1 MGCEQ
6 LVQHAKVS
14 KNRKFI
20 PHFREN
26 LARPLDK
33 GGVGVVYLPCNP
45 QSAASV
51 REVINT
57 ANRLIHRVTAEVINP
72 FQQLSTLYRHVVD
85 TSPPLG
91 RTAAP
96 VYSRAAALFH
106 RFTAE
111 PQHCRPVSRCTA
123 HRSTVLFASLRRFPA
138 VPQHCRPAFR
148 CTASL
153 LHRSISAFFP
163 LYRGTALPLLR
174 FISVQRHCSTGL
186 PFAALPLRR
195 FAGFGPFCSK
205 TLSCSLFFLFR
216 DASPPLSRDVCLP
229 GVGSGRLPGGLG
241 NGAPDAA
248 AALRSAPEIPFHIL
262 ARAIPPPAVESRPL
276 RLSRT
281 GTQDGGAGRR
291 RGKRRRSGRGR
302 GEEDMKGEERGK
314 GAVGTLTWRGGATL
328 PGRNSGEP
336 RLGRTGPLTG
346 RASDEP
352 GP

>member
-33 GGVGVVYLPCNP
+33 GGVEVVYLPCNP

-85 TSPPLG
+85 ASPPPSGAPPL
-91 RTAAP
+91 RFTAAP
-96 VYSRAAALFH
+96 
-106 RFTAE
+106 
-111 PQHCRPVSRCTA
+111 QHCSIGSQPHRYPVSRCTA

-153 LHRSISAFFP
+153 LHRSISVFFP

-216 DASPPLSRDVCLP
+216 DASPPPFPGCLSARRRLRPATRRPRQRSPRRGGSSPLRTRNPVPHL
-229 GVGSGRLPGGLG
+229 GSGDSTPGGRIA
-241 NGAPDAA
+241 APAA
-248 AALRSAPEIPFHIL
+248 QPHRN
-262 ARAIPPPAVESRPL
+262 
-276 RLSRT
+276 
-281 GTQDGGAGRR
+281 AG
-291 RGKRRRSGRGR
+291 
-302 GEEDMKGEERGK
+302 
-314 GAVGTLTWRGGATL
+314 WRGGASE
-328 PGRNSGEP
+328 G
-336 RLGRTGPLTG
+336 
-346 RASDEP
+346 
-352 GP
+352 

>member
-153 LHRSISAFFP
+153 LHRSISVFFP

-216 DASPPLSRDVCLP
+216 DASPPPFPGCLSARRRLRPATRRPRQRSPRRGGSSPLRTRNPVPHL
-229 GVGSGRLPGGLG
+229 GSGDSTPGGRIA
-241 NGAPDAA
+241 APAA
-248 AALRSAPEIPFHIL
+248 QPHRN
-262 ARAIPPPAVESRPL
+262 
-276 RLSRT
+276 
-281 GTQDGGAGRR
+281 AG
-291 RGKRRRSGRGR
+291 
-302 GEEDMKGEERGK
+302 
-314 GAVGTLTWRGGATL
+314 WRGGASE
-328 PGRNSGEP
+328 G
-336 RLGRTGPLTG
+336 
-346 RASDEP
+346 
-352 GP
+352 

>member
-85 TSPPLG
+85 TSPPPSGAPPL
-91 RTAAP
+91 RFTAAP
-96 VYSRAAALFH
+96 
-106 RFTAE
+106 
-111 PQHCRPVSRCTA
+111 QHCSIGSQPHRYPVSRCTA

-153 LHRSISAFFP
+153 LHRSISVFFP
-163 LYRGTALPLLR
+163 LYRC
-174 FISVQRHCSTGL
+174 SVSSLYSGIAPPVFPSRLCR
-186 PFAALPLRR
+186 FAASPVSAPSARK
-195 FAGFGPFCSK
+195 PFPALC
-205 TLSCSLFFLFR
+205 FFLFR
-216 DASPPLSRDVCLP
+216 DASPPPFPGCLSARRRLRPATRRPRQRSPRRGGSSPLRTRNPVPHL
-229 GVGSGRLPGGLG
+229 GSGDSTPGGRIA
-241 NGAPDAA
+241 APAA
-248 AALRSAPEIPFHIL
+248 QPHRN
-262 ARAIPPPAVESRPL
+262 
-276 RLSRT
+276 
-281 GTQDGGAGRR
+281 AG
-291 RGKRRRSGRGR
+291 
-302 GEEDMKGEERGK
+302 
-314 GAVGTLTWRGGATL
+314 WRGGASE
-328 PGRNSGEP
+328 G
-336 RLGRTGPLTG
+336 
-346 RASDEP
+346 
-352 GP
+352 

>member
-85 TSPPLG
+85 TSPPPSGAPPL
-91 RTAAP
+91 RFTAAP
-96 VYSRAAALFH
+96 
-106 RFTAE
+106 
-111 PQHCRPVSRCTA
+111 QHCSIGSQPHRYPVSRCTA

-153 LHRSISAFFP
+153 LHRSISVFFP
-163 LYRGTALPLLR
+163 LYRC
-174 FISVQRHCSTGL
+174 SVSSLYSGIAPPVFPSRLCR
-186 PFAALPLRR
+186 FAASPVSAPSARKPFPALCFSFSGMPL
-195 FAGFGPFCSK
+195 
-205 TLSCSLFFLFR
+205 
-216 DASPPLSRDVCLP
+216 PPLSRDVCLP

-291 RGKRRRSGRGR
+291 RGKRRRSGRGE
-302 GEEDMKGEERGK
+302 EEDMKGEERGK
-314 GAVGTLTWRGGATL
+314 GAVETLTWRGGATL
-328 PGRNSGEP
+328 PGRNSGGP

-346 RASDEP
+346 RAPDEP

>member
-57 ANRLIHRVTAEVINP
+57 ANQLIHRVTAEVINP
-72 FQQLSTLYRHVVD
+72 FQQLSTLYRHVVG
-85 TSPPLG
+85 TPSLG

-195 FAGFGPFCSK
+195 FAGFGPLLLENPF
-205 TLSCSLFFLFR
+205 LLFVFPFPGCL
-216 DASPPLSRDVCLP
+216 SPPFPGCLSARRRLRPATWRPRQRSPRRGGSSPLRTRNPVPHL
-229 GVGSGRLPGGLG
+229 GSGDSTPGGRIA
-241 NGAPDAA
+241 APAA
-248 AALRSAPEIPFHIL
+248 QPHRN
-262 ARAIPPPAVESRPL
+262 
-276 RLSRT
+276 
-281 GTQDGGAGRR
+281 AG
-291 RGKRRRSGRGR
+291 
-302 GEEDMKGEERGK
+302 
-314 GAVGTLTWRGGATL
+314 WRGGASE
-328 PGRNSGEP
+328 G
-336 RLGRTGPLTG
+336 
-346 RASDEP
+346 
-352 GP
+352 

>member
-33 GGVGVVYLPCNP
+33 GGVEVVYLPCNP

-85 TSPPLG
+85 ASPPPSGAPPL
-91 RTAAP
+91 RFTAAP
-96 VYSRAAALFH
+96 
-106 RFTAE
+106 
-111 PQHCRPVSRCTA
+111 QHCSIGSQPHRYPVSRCTA

-153 LHRSISAFFP
+153 LHRSISVFFP
-163 LYRGTALPLLR
+163 LYRC
-174 FISVQRHCSTGL
+174 SVSSLYSGIAPPVFPSRLCR
-186 PFAALPLRR
+186 FAASPVSAPSARKPFPALCFSFSGMPLPPFPGMSVCPASAPAGYPEASATEPPTRR
-195 FAGFGPFCSK
+195 QLSAPHPKSRSTSWLGRFHPRRSNRGPCGSAAPE
-205 TLSCSLFFLFR
+205 R
-216 DASPPLSRDVCLP
+216 RMEGR
-229 GVGSGRLPGGLG
+229 GVGGVR
-241 NGAPDAA
+241 GAG
-248 AALRSAPEIPFHIL
+248 
-262 ARAIPPPAVESRPL
+262 AVEE
-276 RLSRT
+276 
-281 GTQDGGAGRR
+281 RR
-291 RGKRRRSGRGR
+291 R
-302 GEEDMKGEERGK
+302 
-314 GAVGTLTWRGGATL
+314 T
-328 PGRNSGEP
+328 
-336 RLGRTGPLTG
+336 
-346 RASDEP
+346 
-352 GP
+352 

>member
-33 GGVGVVYLPCNP
+33 GGVGVVYLPCNS

-106 RFTAE
+106 RFTAAPLPGFPLHRS
-111 PQHCRPVSRCTA
+111 PQHRFICIAPPFSRRATALPSCFSLYRFSVAPKHLCLFPALPRHRFTAAPFHLCTA
-123 HRSTVLFASLRRFPA
+123 A
-138 VPQHCRPAFR
+138 
-148 CTASL
+148 L
-153 LHRSISAFFP
+153 LHRSSLRGSA
-163 LYRGTALPLLR
+163 A
-174 FISVQRHCSTGL
+174 S
-186 PFAALPLRR
+186 PLRR
-195 FAGFGPFCSK
+195 FRPLLLENPF
-205 TLSCSLFFLFR
+205 LLFVFPFPGCL
-216 DASPPLSRDVCLP
+216 SPPFPGMSVCPASAPAGYPEASATEPPTRRQLSAPHPKSRSTSWLGRFHPRRSNRGPCGSAAP
-229 GVGSGRLPGGLG
+229 ERRMEGRGVGGVR
-241 NGAPDAA
+241 GAG
-248 AALRSAPEIPFHIL
+248 
-262 ARAIPPPAVESRPL
+262 AVEE
-276 RLSRT
+276 
-281 GTQDGGAGRR
+281 RR
-291 RGKRRRSGRGR
+291 R
-302 GEEDMKGEERGK
+302 
-314 GAVGTLTWRGGATL
+314 T
-328 PGRNSGEP
+328 
-336 RLGRTGPLTG
+336 
-346 RASDEP
+346 
-352 GP
+352 

>member
-33 GGVGVVYLPCNP
+33 GGVEVVYLPCNP

-85 TSPPLG
+85 ASPPPRAHRRSGLQP
-91 RTAAP
+91 RRSIVPSVHSRTATRFPAAPLTAAP
-96 VYSRAAALFH
+96 FYLHRSAVFPPCHSIAVLLFAVPLLCCTEASLSFS
-106 RFTAE
+106 RFTAA
-111 PQHCRPVSRCTA
+111 PFHLCTA
-123 HRSTVLFASLRRFPA
+123 A
-138 VPQHCRPAFR
+138 
-148 CTASL
+148 L
-153 LHRSISAFFP
+153 LHRSSLRGSA
-163 LYRGTALPLLR
+163 A
-174 FISVQRHCSTGL
+174 S
-186 PFAALPLRR
+186 PLRR
-195 FAGFGPFCSK
+195 FRPLLLENPF
-205 TLSCSLFFLFR
+205 LLFVFPFPGCL
-216 DASPPLSRDVCLP
+216 SPPLSRDVCLP

-291 RGKRRRSGRGR
+291 RGKRRRSGRGE
-302 GEEDMKGEERGK
+302 EEDMKGEERGK

-346 RASDEP
+346 RAPDEP

>member
-85 TSPPLG
+85 TSPPPRAHRRSGLQPRRSIVPSVHS
-91 RTAAP
+91 RTATRFP
-96 VYSRAAALFH
+96 AA
-106 RFTAE
+106 
-111 PQHCRPVSRCTA
+111 PQHCRPVSRFTA
-123 HRSTVLFASLRRFPA
+123 A
-138 VPQHCRPAFR
+138 
-148 CTASL
+148 
-153 LHRSISAFFP
+153 P
-163 LYRGTALPLLR
+163 LYRC
-174 FISVQRHCSTGL
+174 SVSSLYSGIAPPVFPSRLCR
-186 PFAALPLRR
+186 FAASPVSAPSARK
-195 FAGFGPFCSK
+195 PFPALC
-205 TLSCSLFFLFR
+205 FFLFR

-291 RGKRRRSGRGR
+291 RGKRRRSGRGE
-302 GEEDMKGEERGK
+302 EEDMKGEERGK

-328 PGRNSGEP
+328 SGRNSGGP

-346 RASDEP
+346 RAPDGP

>member
-33 GGVGVVYLPCNP
+33 GGVEVVYLPCNP

-85 TSPPLG
+85 TSPPPRAHRRSGLQPRRSIVPSVHS
-91 RTAAP
+91 RTAT
-96 VYSRAAALFH
+96 

-153 LHRSISAFFP
+153 LHRSISVFFP

-205 TLSCSLFFLFR
+205 TLSCSLF
-216 DASPPLSRDVCLP
+216 
-229 GVGSGRLPGGLG
+229 
-241 NGAPDAA
+241 
-248 AALRSAPEIPFHIL
+248 
-262 ARAIPPPAVESRPL
+262 
-276 RLSRT
+276 T
-281 GTQDGGAGRR
+281 GDKT
-291 RGKRRRSGRGR
+291 KCIK
-302 GEEDMKGEERGK
+302 EEQRQKDR
-314 GAVGTLTWRGGATL
+314 
-328 PGRNSGEP
+328 
-336 RLGRTGPLTG
+336 
-346 RASDEP
+346 
-352 GP
+352 

>member
-85 TSPPLG
+85 TSPPPSGAPPL
-91 RTAAP
+91 RFTAAP
-96 VYSRAAALFH
+96 
-106 RFTAE
+106 
-111 PQHCRPVSRCTA
+111 QHCSIGSQPHRYPVSRCTA

-153 LHRSISAFFP
+153 LHRSISVFFP

-195 FAGFGPFCSK
+195 FRPLLLENPF
-205 TLSCSLFFLFR
+205 LLFVFPFPGCL
-216 DASPPLSRDVCLP
+216 SPPFPGCLSARRRLRPATRRPRQRSPRRGGSSPLRTRNPVPHL
-229 GVGSGRLPGGLG
+229 GSGDSTPGGRIA
-241 NGAPDAA
+241 APAA
-248 AALRSAPEIPFHIL
+248 QPHRN
-262 ARAIPPPAVESRPL
+262 
-276 RLSRT
+276 
-281 GTQDGGAGRR
+281 AG
-291 RGKRRRSGRGR
+291 
-302 GEEDMKGEERGK
+302 
-314 GAVGTLTWRGGATL
+314 WRGGASE
-328 PGRNSGEP
+328 G
-336 RLGRTGPLTG
+336 
-346 RASDEP
+346 
-352 GP
+352 

>member
-106 RFTAE
+106 RFTAAPLPGFPLHRS
-111 PQHCRPVSRCTA
+111 PQHRFICIAPPFSRRATALPSCFSLYRFSVAPKHLCLFPALPRHRFTAAPFHLCTA
-123 HRSTVLFASLRRFPA
+123 A
-138 VPQHCRPAFR
+138 
-148 CTASL
+148 L
-153 LHRSISAFFP
+153 LHRSSLRGSA
-163 LYRGTALPLLR
+163 A
-174 FISVQRHCSTGL
+174 S
-186 PFAALPLRR
+186 PLRR
-195 FAGFGPFCSK
+195 FRPLLLENPSLLFVFPFPGC
-205 TLSCSLFFLFR
+205 L
-216 DASPPLSRDVCLP
+216 SPPFPGMSVCPASAPAGYPEASATEPPTRRQLSAPHPKSRSTSWLGRFHPRRSNRGPCGSAAP
-229 GVGSGRLPGGLG
+229 ERRMEGRGVGGVR
-241 NGAPDAA
+241 GAG
-248 AALRSAPEIPFHIL
+248 
-262 ARAIPPPAVESRPL
+262 AVEE
-276 RLSRT
+276 
-281 GTQDGGAGRR
+281 RR
-291 RGKRRRSGRGR
+291 R
-302 GEEDMKGEERGK
+302 
-314 GAVGTLTWRGGATL
+314 T
-328 PGRNSGEP
+328 
-336 RLGRTGPLTG
+336 
-346 RASDEP
+346 
-352 GP
+352 

>member
-33 GGVGVVYLPCNP
+33 GGVEVVYLPCNP

-85 TSPPLG
+85 TSPPPSGAPPL
-91 RTAAP
+91 RFTAAP
-96 VYSRAAALFH
+96 
-106 RFTAE
+106 
-111 PQHCRPVSRCTA
+111 QHCSIGSQPHRYPVSRCTA

-153 LHRSISAFFP
+153 LHRSISVFFP

-195 FAGFGPFCSK
+195 FRPLLLENPF
-205 TLSCSLFFLFR
+205 LLFVFPFPGCL
-216 DASPPLSRDVCLP
+216 SPPLSRDVCLP

-281 GTQDGGAGRR
+281 GTQDGGAERR
-291 RGKRRRSGRGR
+291 RGKRRRSGRGE
-302 GEEDMKGEERGK
+302 EEDMKGEERGK

-346 RASDEP
+346 RAPDEP

>member
-85 TSPPLG
+85 TSPPPSGAPPL
-91 RTAAP
+91 RFTAAP
-96 VYSRAAALFH
+96 
-106 RFTAE
+106 
-111 PQHCRPVSRCTA
+111 QHCSIGSQPHRYPVSRCTA

-138 VPQHCRPAFR
+138 VPQHCRPAFAVPLLC
-148 CTASL
+148 CTEASL
-153 LHRSISAFFP
+153 SFSRFTAAP
-163 LYRGTALPLLR
+163 LYRC
-174 FISVQRHCSTGL
+174 SVSSLYSGIAPPVFPSRLCR
-186 PFAALPLRR
+186 FAASPVSAPSARKPFPALCFSFSGMPL
-195 FAGFGPFCSK
+195 
-205 TLSCSLFFLFR
+205 
-216 DASPPLSRDVCLP
+216 PPLSRDVCLP

-262 ARAIPPPAVESRPL
+262 ARAG
-276 RLSRT
+276 RT
-281 GTQDGGAGRR
+281 LTGCD
-291 RGKRRRSGRGR
+291 SL
-302 GEEDMKGEERGK
+302 GEELRRAEARTDR
-314 GAVGTLTWRGGATL
+314 TLD
-328 PGRNSGEP
+328 
-336 RLGRTGPLTG
+336 GPFG
-346 RASDEP
+346 
-352 GP
+352 

>member
-85 TSPPLG
+85 TSPPPSGAPPL
-91 RTAAP
+91 RFTAAP
-96 VYSRAAALFH
+96 
-106 RFTAE
+106 
-111 PQHCRPVSRCTA
+111 QHCSIGSQPHRYPVSRCTA

-153 LHRSISAFFP
+153 LHRSISVFFP

-205 TLSCSLFFLFR
+205 TLSCSLFFPFPGCL
-216 DASPPLSRDVCLP
+216 SPPLFPGCLSARRRLRP
-229 GVGSGRLPGGLG
+229 ATRRPRQRSPRRGGSSPLRTRNPVPHLGSGDSTPGGRIA
-241 NGAPDAA
+241 APAA
-248 AALRSAPEIPFHIL
+248 QPHRN
-262 ARAIPPPAVESRPL
+262 
-276 RLSRT
+276 
-281 GTQDGGAGRR
+281 AG
-291 RGKRRRSGRGR
+291 
-302 GEEDMKGEERGK
+302 
-314 GAVGTLTWRGGATL
+314 WRGGASE
-328 PGRNSGEP
+328 G
-336 RLGRTGPLTG
+336 
-346 RASDEP
+346 
-352 GP
+352 

>member
-153 LHRSISAFFP
+153 LHRSISVFSRFTAAP
-163 LYRGTALPLLR
+163 LYRC
-174 FISVQRHCSTGL
+174 SVSSLYSGIAPPVFPSRLCR
-186 PFAALPLRR
+186 FAASPVSAPSARK
-195 FAGFGPFCSK
+195 PFPALCFPFPGC
-205 TLSCSLFFLFR
+205 L
-216 DASPPLSRDVCLP
+216 SPPFPGMSVCPASAPAGYPEASATEPPTRRQLSAPHPKSRSTSWLGRFHPRRSNRGPCGSAAP
-229 GVGSGRLPGGLG
+229 ERRMEGRGVGGVR
-241 NGAPDAA
+241 GAG
-248 AALRSAPEIPFHIL
+248 
-262 ARAIPPPAVESRPL
+262 AVEE
-276 RLSRT
+276 
-281 GTQDGGAGRR
+281 RR
-291 RGKRRRSGRGR
+291 R
-302 GEEDMKGEERGK
+302 
-314 GAVGTLTWRGGATL
+314 T
-328 PGRNSGEP
+328 
-336 RLGRTGPLTG
+336 
-346 RASDEP
+346 
-352 GP
+352 

>member
-85 TSPPLG
+85 TSPPPSGAPPL
-91 RTAAP
+91 RFTAAP
-96 VYSRAAALFH
+96 
-106 RFTAE
+106 
-111 PQHCRPVSRCTA
+111 QHCSIGSQPHRYPVSRCTA

-153 LHRSISAFFP
+153 LHRSISVFFP

-216 DASPPLSRDVCLP
+216 DASPPPFPGCLSARRRLRPATRRPRQRSSRRGGSSPLRTRNPVPHL
-229 GVGSGRLPGGLG
+229 GSGDSTPGGRIA
-241 NGAPDAA
+241 APAA
-248 AALRSAPEIPFHIL
+248 QPHRN
-262 ARAIPPPAVESRPL
+262 
-276 RLSRT
+276 
-281 GTQDGGAGRR
+281 AG
-291 RGKRRRSGRGR
+291 
-302 GEEDMKGEERGK
+302 
-314 GAVGTLTWRGGATL
+314 WRGGASE
-328 PGRNSGEP
+328 G
-336 RLGRTGPLTG
+336 
-346 RASDEP
+346 
-352 GP
+352 

>member
-85 TSPPLG
+85 TSPPPSG
-91 RTAAP
+91 AP
-96 VYSRAAALFH
+96 PL
-106 RFTAE
+106 RFTA
-111 PQHCRPVSRCTA
+111 A
-123 HRSTVLFASLRRFPA
+123 
-138 VPQHCRPAFR
+138 PQHCRPAFR

-153 LHRSISAFFP
+153 LHRSISVFFP

-174 FISVQRHCSTGL
+174 FISVQRHCSSGL

-205 TLSCSLFFLFR
+205 TLSCSLFFPFPGCL
-216 DASPPLSRDVCLP
+216 SPPLSRDVCLP

-291 RGKRRRSGRGR
+291 RGKRRRSGRGE
-302 GEEDMKGEERGK
+302 EEDMKGEERGK
-314 GAVGTLTWRGGATL
+314 GAVGTLTRGATL
-328 PGRNSGEP
+328 SGRNSGGP

-346 RASDEP
+346 RAPDGP

>member
-33 GGVGVVYLPCNP
+33 GGVGVVYLPCNS

-51 REVINT
+51 RKVINT
-57 ANRLIHRVTAEVINP
+57 VNRLIHRVTAEVINP

-85 TSPPLG
+85 TSPLPSGAPPL
-91 RTAAP
+91 
-96 VYSRAAALFH
+96 

-123 HRSTVLFASLRRFPA
+123 HRSTAHRCTVLFASLRRFPA
-138 VPQHCRPAFR
+138 VPQHCRPAF
-148 CTASL
+148 
-153 LHRSISAFFP
+153 P
-163 LYRGTALPLLR
+163 LYRFSVVPKLLCLFPTLTRHRFTAAPLLR
-174 FISVQRHCSTGL
+174 FTSVRRHCSTGL

-195 FAGFGPFCSK
+195 FAVYGPFCSK
-205 TLSCSLFFLFR
+205 TLSCSLFFPF
-216 DASPPLSRDVCLP
+216 SGTPLSPFREVCLP

-248 AALRSAPEIPFHIL
+248 ATPSLRTRNPVPHLGSDDSTPGGRITAPAALPHRN
-262 ARAIPPPAVESRPL
+262 
-276 RLSRT
+276 
-281 GTQDGGAGRR
+281 AG
-291 RGKRRRSGRGR
+291 
-302 GEEDMKGEERGK
+302 
-314 GAVGTLTWRGGATL
+314 WRGGVPEGL
-328 PGRNSGEP
+328 RCRRVEE
-336 RLGRTGPLTG
+336 RRK
-346 RASDEP
+346 
-352 GP
+352 

>member
-85 TSPPLG
+85 TSPPPRVHRRSGLQP
-91 RTAAP
+91 RRSIVPSVHSRTATRFPAAPLTAAP
-96 VYSRAAALFH
+96 FYLHRSAVFPPCHSIAVLLFAVPLLCCTEASLSFS
-106 RFTAE
+106 RFTA
-111 PQHCRPVSRCTA
+111 A
-123 HRSTVLFASLRRFPA
+123 
-138 VPQHCRPAFR
+138 
-148 CTASL
+148 
-153 LHRSISAFFP
+153 P
-163 LYRGTALPLLR
+163 LYRC
-174 FISVQRHCSTGL
+174 SVSSLYSGIAPPVFPSRLC
-186 PFAALPLRR
+186 R

-216 DASPPLSRDVCLP
+216 DASPPPFPGMSVCP
-229 GVGSGRLPGGLG
+229 
-241 NGAPDAA
+241 A
-248 AALRSAPEIPFHIL
+248 SAPAGYPEASATEPPTRRQLSAPHPKSRSTSWLGRFHPRRSNRGPCGS
-262 ARAIPPPAVESRPL
+262 AAPERRMEGRSVGGVRGAGAVEE
-276 RLSRT
+276 
-281 GTQDGGAGRR
+281 RR
-291 RGKRRRSGRGR
+291 R
-302 GEEDMKGEERGK
+302 
-314 GAVGTLTWRGGATL
+314 T
-328 PGRNSGEP
+328 
-336 RLGRTGPLTG
+336 
-346 RASDEP
+346 
-352 GP
+352 